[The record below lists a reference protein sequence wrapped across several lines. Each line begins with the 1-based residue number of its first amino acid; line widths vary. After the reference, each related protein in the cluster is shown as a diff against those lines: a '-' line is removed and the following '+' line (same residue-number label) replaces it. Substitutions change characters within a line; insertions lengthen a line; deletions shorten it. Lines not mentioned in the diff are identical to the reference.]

1 MQEEFKR
8 LKKKGFSNAKFD
20 AYVVNPNITKLFTKD
35 QLEELKSLWHGNAP
49 KEKEVK
55 PSSALFTLDIKEEEV
70 ELVIDELVEEDLFA
84 MNKDQLDEYSI
95 NTYGIDLDKRFSKK
109 KMIEELN
116 EELNKQ
122 K

>member
-20 AYVVNPNITKLFTKD
+20 AHIVNPNITTLFTKD
-35 QLEELKSLWHGNAP
+35 QLEELKSIWYSNAP

-70 ELVIDELVEEDLFA
+70 ELVIDELVEEELFA

-95 NTYGIDLDKRFSKK
+95 NTYGIDLF
-109 KMIEELN
+109 
-116 EELNKQ
+116 
-122 K
+122 

>member
-1 MQEEFKR
+1 M
-8 LKKKGFSNAKFD
+8 
-20 AYVVNPNITKLFTKD
+20 
-35 QLEELKSLWHGNAP
+35 
-49 KEKEVK
+49 
-55 PSSALFTLDIKEEEV
+55 
-70 ELVIDELVEEDLFA
+70 VIDELVEEELFA